1 MSDQATAAPMPPN
14 MTDAGAF
21 TPHPSDL
28 LIDLVAALLTPMF
41 LGTTRGDPRL
51 ARLAALETVHAYQ
64 VTNQADLLNVLQII
78 ALGLAS
84 AQAACLS
91 LTPDLPIAQVMR
103 LFGHADRL
111 NRSGMARSRFREQE
125 RRQSPPASAQR
136 ESQREPQREP
146 HREPEGAPEGA
157 TASGG
162 RNQSAGAKGGEYAT
176 NRHGGK
182 TGRRSGASPV
192 RRPAAAACARA
203 GDHDGPTHRPTHRP
217 TLAAAF
223 AELTALLSPDQTFD
237 PIALPAQVRREA
249 TLRAKAL
256 NGVARNL
263 LDGMPMQ
270 SAPLG
275 IGST

>member
-1 MSDQATAAPMPPN
+1 MSNHAAIAPMPPN

-41 LGTTRGDPRL
+41 IGTTRGDPRI

-64 VTNQADLLNVLQII
+64 VANQVDLLNVLQII

-91 LTPDLPIAQVMR
+91 LTPDLPIAQVTR
-103 LFGHADRL
+103 LFSHADRL

-125 RRQSPPASAQR
+125 RRQSPRAPAPKERPAIEAKTLAPSPVAAKPAAPASPTATPN
-136 ESQREPQREP
+136 PQP
-146 HREPEGAPEGA
+146 G
-157 TASGG
+157 
-162 RNQSAGAKGGEYAT
+162 
-176 NRHGGK
+176 
-182 TGRRSGASPV
+182 
-192 RRPAAAACARA
+192 
-203 GDHDGPTHRPTHRP
+203 
-217 TLAAAF
+217 AAAF
-223 AELTALLSPDQTFD
+223 AELTALLHPDRSFD
-237 PIALPAQVRREA
+237 PIAQPAKARQEA

-263 LDGMPMQ
+263 LDGVPMQ
-270 SAPLG
+270 TAPLIAPFKLVADVG
-275 IGST
+275 QR